1 MVSLKI
7 FKQCEHFIYITDI
20 IGEHDIIVS
29 FTLEYRDTRLF
40 VVRQLGVLLGWQRI
54 VFSNVGTIRCFLES
68 WRVMN
73 SIQT

>member
-1 MVSLKI
+1 MMNIL
-7 FKQCEHFIYITDI
+7 YTDTDI
-20 IGEHDIIVS
+20 IGEHNTILSILS

-54 VFSNVGTIRCFLES
+54 VFSSVGTIRCFLES

>member
-1 MVSLKI
+1 MMNIL
-7 FKQCEHFIYITDI
+7 YTDTDI
-20 IGEHDIIVS
+20 IGEHNTILSILS